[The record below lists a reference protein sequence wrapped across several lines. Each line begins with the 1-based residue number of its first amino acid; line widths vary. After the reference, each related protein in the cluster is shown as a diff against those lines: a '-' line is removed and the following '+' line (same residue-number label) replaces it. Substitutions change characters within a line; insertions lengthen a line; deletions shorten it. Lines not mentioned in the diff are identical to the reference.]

1 MKKQHRFSI
10 WYAILG
16 VWLVLLLHNMIAS
29 AFLVKNIPYSE
40 FVKMVE
46 EGKVAEIAISEN
58 DIQGKLVGTEDGL
71 NKETLFRTV
80 RVDPDIAQ
88 LLDANDVQYSG
99 RIQSNFLGTIMSWLI
114 PIALF
119 FGIWVFMMR
128 RFQQQSGFMQIG
140 KNKAKIY
147 MDDDVGVRFAD
158 AAGVDESKQELEEV
172 TAFLKEPERYTRVGG
187 QIPRGILL
195 VGPPGTGKTLLAKA
209 VAGESGV
216 PFFSLSGS
224 EFVEMF
230 VGLGAARVRDLFKQ
244 AKEKAPCIIF
254 IDELDALGKAR
265 GVGMTGGHDEREQ
278 TLNQLLVELD
288 GFDPNVGVILMAATN
303 RPEILDPALLRPG
316 RFDRQVLVDRPDKVG
331 RADILKIY
339 LTKVETED
347 DIDPAKIAG
356 MTAGMVGADLAN
368 LVNEAA
374 LLAVRRDKR
383 TIGMAEIEEAVE
395 RLVAGLEKKNRL
407 INPAEKKIVAY
418 HELGHG
424 LVAMALPGTDPVQK
438 ISIIPRGIAA
448 LGYTMQVP
456 IEDRFLMRQTEL
468 ENRIATLLGGRAA
481 EELIF
486 NDVSTGAHNDLSRA
500 TDIARSMVREYG
512 MSSRLGQVY
521 FAAPRQMQ
529 FLGTVPESGRE
540 YSDETAQII
549 DEEVRRIIDD
559 QYAVAL
565 RILKANRKLLD
576 QTAAT
581 LLEDEVIEGDGLHA
595 LVEAVQAPGQEDALV
610 YDAGQHVAAA

>member
-10 WYAILG
+10 WYVLLG

-29 AFLVKNIPYSE
+29 ALMVQTIPYSE
-40 FVKMVE
+40 FIQHVKDGRVT
-46 EGKVAEIAISEN
+46 EITISEN
-58 DIQGKLVGTEDGL
+58 VIQGRLTSAENGSQAGDM
-71 NKETLFRTV
+71 FRTV
-80 RVDPDIAQ
+80 RVDPDISQ
-88 LLDANDVQYSG
+88 LLDENNVKYSG
-99 RIQSNFLGTIMSWLI
+99 RIETNFFGTVLSWVI

-119 FGIWVFMMR
+119 FGIWLFMMR
-128 RFQQQSGFMQIG
+128 RFQQQSGFMTLG

-147 MDDDVGVRFAD
+147 MDDDVQIRFQD
-158 AAGVDESKQELEEV
+158 AAGVDEAKQELEEV
-172 TAFLKEPERYTRVGG
+172 TSFLQEPERYTRLGG

-195 VGPPGTGKTLLAKA
+195 VGPPGTGKTLLARA

-265 GVGMTGGHDEREQ
+265 GVGMAGGHDEREQ

-288 GFDPNVGVILMAATN
+288 GFDANVGVILMAATN

-316 RFDRQVLVDRPDKVG
+316 RFDRQVLVDRPDKTG
-331 RADILKIY
+331 RTDILKIY
-339 LTKVETED
+339 LGKVETED
-347 DIDPAKIAG
+347 DIDAEKIAG

-368 LVNEAA
+368 LINEAA
-374 LLAVRRDKR
+374 LLAVRRDKER
-383 TIGMAEIEEAVE
+383 IGMAEVAEAVE
-395 RLVAGLEKKNRL
+395 RVVAGLEKKNRL
-407 INPAEKKIVAY
+407 INPEEKEIVAY
-418 HELGHG
+418 HELGHA

-456 IEDRFLMRQTEL
+456 TEERFLMRRTEL
-468 ENRIATLLGGRAA
+468 LNRIATLLGGRAA
-481 EELIF
+481 EEMIF
-486 NDVSTGAHNDLSRA
+486 GDISTGAHNDLSRA

-512 MSSRLGQVY
+512 MSKRLGQVY
-521 FAAPRQMQ
+521 FAPKRQAA
-529 FLGTVPESGRE
+529 FLAAATEAVAE
-540 YSDETAQII
+540 YSE
-549 DEEVRRIIDD
+549 
-559 QYAVAL
+559 
-565 RILKANRKLLD
+565 
-576 QTAAT
+576 
-581 LLEDEVIEGDGLHA
+581 
-595 LVEAVQAPGQEDALV
+595 
-610 YDAGQHVAAA
+610 